1 MVLVPDGDKIGVS
14 RKIDNWGEK
23 RRLKDVA
30 REVKPDGFGMIV
42 RTEAEGKGE
51 RELHRDLKELMA
63 TWNRIQR
70 LAARTP
76 APVLLNKEMGM
87 TSSLIR
93 DLFTD
98 DVSRVVVDSK
108 QEYKK
113 ILHYLKGVSPHLR
126 DRVEYYGEKKP
137 VFDASGV
144 EDEIQKASE
153 RKVWLRGGGYL
164 VFDHTEALAA
174 IDVNSGRN
182 VGRDNQEETIL
193 RVNLEAAREVAR
205 QIRLRDLGG
214 IIVIDFIDM
223 AFPQNRRKV
232 EEEFR
237 QALRRDRSRPRVS
250 EISEF
255 GLLEMTRQRVR
266 PSLLFT
272 YSEPCPVC
280 TGTGR
285 VVSKETTLSLIER
298 WLKRSR
304 AAAIERRLTVHVS
317 PEMSEYLLENRRERL
332 KRVRRATRVW
342 LNVESDPD
350 LEVNA
355 YRIWSRKR
363 DRDITSEFKT

>member
-1 MVLVPDGDKIGVS
+1 
-14 RKIDNWGEK
+14 
-23 RRLKDVA
+23 
-30 REVKPDGFGMIV
+30 
-42 RTEAEGKGE
+42 
-51 RELHRDLKELMA
+51 
-63 TWNRIQR
+63 
-70 LAARTP
+70 
-76 APVLLNKEMGM
+76 
-87 TSSLIR
+87 
-93 DLFTD
+93 
-98 DVSRVVVDSK
+98 
-108 QEYKK
+108 
-113 ILHYLKGVSPHLR
+113 
-126 DRVEYYGEKKP
+126 
-137 VFDASGV
+137 
-144 EDEIQKASE
+144 
-153 RKVWLRGGGYL
+153 
-164 VFDHTEALAA
+164 
-174 IDVNSGRN
+174 
-182 VGRDNQEETIL
+182 
-193 RVNLEAAREVAR
+193 
-205 QIRLRDLGG
+205 
-214 IIVIDFIDM
+214 
-223 AFPQNRRKV
+223 V